1 MRYLPAEGSTIQEMR
16 DHAQQSELFQ
26 QGDMKL
32 VWVNEGD
39 LALNDITQALAQN
52 SEPLGVDL
60 GDVSDLCES

>member
-16 DHAQQSELFQ
+16 GHARQSELYQ

-39 LALNDITQALAQN
+39 LALNDMAQALAQN

-60 GDVSDLCES
+60 GEVSDLYES